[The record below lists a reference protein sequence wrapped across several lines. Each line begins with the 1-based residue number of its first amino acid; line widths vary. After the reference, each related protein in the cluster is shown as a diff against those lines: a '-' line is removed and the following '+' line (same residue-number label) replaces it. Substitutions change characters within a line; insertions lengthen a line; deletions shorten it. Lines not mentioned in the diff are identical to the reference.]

1 MHLVLQNLSMKT
13 NCWILKKSHQIL
25 SVYVI
30 GMSLLLPLVDKKTHI
45 AVINTANS
53 PTRVPWS
60 MNSSFWWY
68 VVYTA
73 LVKCELS
80 IVNFP
85 MHSYVLPSA
94 SRISR
99 ESAVMWET
107 RCNRRSTANL
117 VEIDNLAILFGLNI
131 RSNSKIISA
140 SQIWRMAASEQDWL
154 WADGQTWDN
163 DYWLLQPNQLLD
175 RTAALCSIG
184 FQMESYSPSSSS
196 CVRGLYAWLYMLH
209 KEVLHLVGSVSYVFA
224 ELPLLQEQVIG
235 TGNRWSWT

>member
-1 MHLVLQNLSMKT
+1 M
-13 NCWILKKSHQIL
+13 
-25 SVYVI
+25 
-30 GMSLLLPLVDKKTHI
+30 
-45 AVINTANS
+45 
-53 PTRVPWS
+53 R
-60 MNSSFWWY
+60 
-68 VVYTA
+68 
-73 LVKCELS
+73 
-80 IVNFP
+80 
-85 MHSYVLPSA
+85 SYVLPSA

-99 ESAVMWET
+99 EPAVLWKT

-184 FQMESYSPSSSS
+184 FQMESYGPSSISS
-196 CVRGLYAWLYMLH
+196 VGELDAWIYMLH

-224 ELPLLQEQVIG
+224 ELSLLQEQVIG
-235 TGNRWSWT
+235 TGNQWSWT